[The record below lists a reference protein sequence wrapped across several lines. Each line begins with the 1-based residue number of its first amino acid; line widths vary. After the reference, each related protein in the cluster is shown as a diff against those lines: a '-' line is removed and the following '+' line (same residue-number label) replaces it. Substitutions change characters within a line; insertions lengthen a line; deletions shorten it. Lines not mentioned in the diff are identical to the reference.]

1 MSKIVKILG
10 TGCPK
15 CKITTAIVT
24 EVVKDNKLDATVVKV
39 EDIMEIM
46 EYNVM
51 TTPAVVI
58 DEVVVIKGRVPSKD
72 EIFELLKTENL
83 DSDISDESTS
93 CCSTN

>member
-1 MSKIVKILG
+1 MSKVVKVLG

-24 EVVKDNKLDATVVKV
+24 EVVNDNKIDATVEKV

-58 DEVVVIKGRVPSKD
+58 DGVVVIKGRVPSKD
-72 EIFELLKTENL
+72 EVFELLKSENP